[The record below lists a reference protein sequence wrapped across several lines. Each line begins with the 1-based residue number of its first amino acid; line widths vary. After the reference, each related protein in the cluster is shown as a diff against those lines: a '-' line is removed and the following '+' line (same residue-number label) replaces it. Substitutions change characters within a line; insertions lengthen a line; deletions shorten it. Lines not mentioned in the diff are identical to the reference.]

1 MAKELSAIDIADI
14 PELARLAEEVN
25 KTRMPRALRRGNVVI
40 ARIVPAAP
48 QQASARAASRG
59 ASKATADM
67 EAFRAAAGSWKGT
80 VDGEQLKKDI
90 QEARGSD
97 RDFSS
102 L

>member
-1 MAKELSAIDIADI
+1 MAKERSAIDISDI
-14 PELARLAEEVN
+14 PELARLAEEVSE
-25 KTRMPRALRRGNVVI
+25 TRTPRALRRGNVVI

-48 QQASARAASRG
+48 RQANPRVGSREV
-59 ASKATADM
+59 SKATADM

>member
-1 MAKELSAIDIADI
+1 MAKELSTIDISDI

-25 KTRMPRALRRGNVVI
+25 KTRTPRALRRGNVVI

-48 QQASARAASRG
+48 QQANPRAASRG
-59 ASKATADM
+59 AKATADM

-97 RDFSS
+97 RDFSP